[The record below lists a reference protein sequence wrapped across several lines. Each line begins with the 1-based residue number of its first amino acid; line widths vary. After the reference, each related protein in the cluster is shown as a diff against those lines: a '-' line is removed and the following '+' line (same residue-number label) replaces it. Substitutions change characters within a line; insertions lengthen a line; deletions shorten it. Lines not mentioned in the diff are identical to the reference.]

1 MAADTR
7 SDLQSQIQVVQKE
20 LQYYYTRLGLTPEEK
35 QIQFQLELNL
45 KNLEAALNM
54 LE

>member
-7 SDLQSQIQVVQKE
+7 SDLQSQIQTVQRE
-20 LQYYYTRLGLTPEEK
+20 LHYYYTRLGLTPEEK

-45 KNLEAALNM
+45 RNLEAALNLM
-54 LE
+54 G